1 MIDKKDIEHI
11 VNLSRISMDSKEKE
25 SLSQDLSDILGYVE
39 KLKELDVSQVK
50 TVDNLVVRSSM
61 TRKDQPQKSCSRKEI
76 IDLFTEKQD
85 RFLKVKSIL

>member
-39 KLKELDVSQVK
+39 KLKELDVSQAK